1 MNPGLSQAQDTKS
14 RLSILENNLLLNKI
28 IGKLVCGGRSGA
40 IWLPSHHLG
49 GCCTLV
55 VVEEI
60 PSFM

>member
-1 MNPGLSQAQDTKS
+1 MNPGLSQVQDTKS

-28 IGKLVCGGRSGA
+28 LVKLVCGGRSGA

-49 GCCTLV
+49 KCCTLV
-55 VVEEI
+55 VVEEM